1 LRHFYIS
8 AIFLPR
14 QARRKRREKLKNDY
28 RFLRNLNAKSR
39 DFHVLLDRHLEYMRD
54 KNTPLDLQDRVLEYL
69 SYQQAS
75 RLAQTEEDETMMA
88 ALSPSLQME
97 LTQSIYVPVLQ
108 AIPLF
113 SRDIEFVE
121 DLAMWCAKRHCLST
135 FYMNMI
141 ILARQARD
149 KHRENSKQVPF

>member
-1 LRHFYIS
+1 
-8 AIFLPR
+8 
-14 QARRKRREKLKNDY
+14 
-28 RFLRNLNAKSR
+28 
-39 DFHVLLDRHLEYMRD
+39 MRD

-75 RLAQTEEDETMMA
+75 RLAQTAEDETMMA

-113 SRDIEFVE
+113 SPQMEFVE
-121 DLAMWCAKRHCLST
+121 DLAMCVAIMTVMPGDLLFLPRSSSRCRPDVSRGSLIPLV
-135 FYMNMI
+135 F
-141 ILARQARD
+141 LR
-149 KHRENSKQVPF
+149 

>member
-1 LRHFYIS
+1 M
-8 AIFLPR
+8 
-14 QARRKRREKLKNDY
+14 
-28 RFLRNLNAKSR
+28 
-39 DFHVLLDRHLEYMRD
+39 LLDRHLEYMRD
-54 KNTPLDLQDRVLEYL
+54 KNTPLDLQGAKTGFLSHLYIKVILLPRQARDKRRENSKKARFLEDRVLEYL